1 MRVIMK
7 KIILFVLILLF
18 QITTF
23 SEVKIVATTTVIY
36 DLVKQVGGDKV
47 SVDYLC
53 RGDQDPHFLEIL
65 PSYMLKIRKADIMF
79 QIGLGLELWAQQLI
93 DGSRNSNLKI
103 VDLSKE
109 IEKKDIPTGKIDASQ
124 GDIHPYGNPHYW
136 LDPDN
141 AKVIA
146 QEILDALS
154 EHDPVNADYYNS
166 NYNKFVKNLDE
177 KMKQWENKMKKVKGK
192 PVIFFHASWV
202 YFAEHFGVKI
212 AGYVEPKPGI
222 PPTPS
227 HNADVIN
234 LIKKNNIKFIVM
246 ENFYSDNAPKQ
257 ISSATGIKVIKVPVA
272 VFGMEGINSY
282 IDMMDY
288 LINEFAG
295 NI

>member
-1 MRVIMK
+1 MK
-7 KIILFVLILLF
+7 KIILFFVILLF
-18 QITTF
+18 QVSAF
-23 SEVKIVATTTVIY
+23 SEVKVVTTTTVIY

-53 RGDQDPHFLEIL
+53 RGDQDPHFLEVL

-79 QIGLGLELWAQQLI
+79 EIGLGLELWAPQLI
-93 DGSRNSNLKI
+93 DGSRNSNLKL
-103 VDLSKE
+103 VDLSKG
-109 IEKKDIPTGKIDASQ
+109 IDKKDIPAGKIDASQ

-136 LDPDN
+136 LDPN
-141 AKVIA
+141 NVKVMA

-154 EHDPVNADYYNS
+154 EQDPVNADYYNS
-166 NYNKFVKNLDE
+166 NYDKFVKSLDE
-177 KMKQWENKMKKVKGK
+177 KMKQWESKMSKVKGK
-192 PVIFFHASWV
+192 PVIFFHASWI
-202 YFAEHFGVKI
+202 YFAEHFAVKI

-227 HNADVIN
+227 HNAEVIN

-257 ISSATGIKVIKVPVA
+257 ISSATGAKVIKVPVA
-272 VFGMEGINSY
+272 VFGMDGINSY

-288 LINEFAG
+288 IVNKFSE